1 VQEAV
6 ERLMQGRTALVIAHR
21 LSTVR
26 HADRIVV
33 LHEGRVVEDGTYE
46 TLMAVGGMFRAL
58 AEGQLLREPE
68 VGDRRSEI
76 RDQISETRMSDVG
89 CRMSDDSRLSTTS
102 RRGSPA
108 SRRGES

>member
-33 LHEGRVVEDGTYE
+33 LHEGRVVEEGTYE

-68 VGDRRSEI
+68 SQKESQG
-76 RDQISETRMSDVG
+76 RMSDVR
-89 CRMSDDSRLSTTS
+89 CQMSDDSRLSTTS

-108 SRRGES
+108 FRRGES